1 MNIFNQSLDII
12 GAEFNGDLVYDVKD
26 IVVTGHQCYVGG
38 IIGYSY
44 YSGAVYDNLIASGNV
59 TVRNFPKG
67 TDDILHYVGGLLGG
81 YKGSMTLSNSSA
93 KVNVIA
99 DNPLP
104 MRVGGLAGAFNGLVE
119 NCEYEG
125 KISAAGAFHST
136 NSDSGYCAIGGVTG
150 YLNGMLKD
158 CRIKAEI
165 SGGEKENSLLGGL
178 AGCLGY
184 NTTVDEAYFRGGS
197 VDCSFSTEGYA
208 GCVLGGFNK
217 GVSGKK
223 LNVEGVTLP
232 TPVDGLYNGVPI
244 LGSEGSEADENTGN
258 TVVVK

>member
-1 MNIFNQSLDII
+1 
-12 GAEFNGDLVYDVKD
+12 
-26 IVVTGHQCYVGG
+26 
-38 IIGYSY
+38 
-44 YSGAVYDNLIASGNV
+44 
-59 TVRNFPKG
+59 
-67 TDDILHYVGGLLGG
+67 
-81 YKGSMTLSNSSA
+81 
-93 KVNVIA
+93 
-99 DNPLP
+99 

-136 NSDSGYCAIGGVTG
+136 NSSSGYCAIGGVTG

-165 SGGEKENSLLGGL
+165 SGGTKENSLLGGL

-184 NTTVDEAYFRGGS
+184 NTTVDETYFRGGS
-197 VDCSFSTEGYA
+197 VDCCFSTEGYA
-208 GCVLGGFNK
+208 GCVLGGFNE

-232 TPVDGLYNGVPI
+232 TPVNGLYNGVPI
-244 LGSEGSEADENTGN
+244 LGSEGSETDENTGTITRQHIGFMTASADANFN
-258 TVVVK
+258 TLASEVSSLVYFLDHEYKVV